1 MKGERSKFRTKRVL
15 ALIALCFVAFA
26 LSGCG
31 ASLTVYDYTEDG
43 VRYNE
48 YELTIDNDIVQ
59 KMERTATLDRDGNKY
74 TVKSYFYAL
83 FTGFGYELAGAQK
96 TETVYI
102 VRYRKVVTDLSDLE
116 KLGSPV
122 KFVTTHT
129 ENPFVRTY
137 RATSQNPFNGVRE
150 AFDNIAPLTST
161 TILEQIKNGIIAR
174 NEYNELVVVFPSI
187 YDAFPYLKGL
197 DASGL
202 LLNYVRTGARR
213 MESSGRTVAI
223 DDKTSNY
230 VFSRYFDD
238 TRTTVDFEYKRPVSY
253 GWYMVA
259 IAAGAVTLAIFVL
272 ATRTKK
278 QKPTLLDRFPYNP
291 ETYRDYDSNLP
302 SKL

>member
-1 MKGERSKFRTKRVL
+1 MTARSKSGTKRVF
-15 ALIALCFVAFA
+15 ALIALCFAAVA

-31 ASLTVYDYTEDG
+31 ASLTVYDYTENG

-48 YELTIDNDIVQ
+48 YELSIDNDIVQ
-59 KMERTATLDRDGNKY
+59 KMERTATTDRDGNKY
-74 TVKSYFYAL
+74 TVKNYFYAL
-83 FTGFGYELAGAQK
+83 FTGFGYELVGAQK

-102 VRYRKVVTDLSDLE
+102 VRYRKAVTDISDLE

-150 AFDNIAPLTST
+150 TFDNVAPLTST
-161 TILEQIKNGIIAR
+161 NVLEQIKNGIVAR
-174 NEYNELVVVFPSI
+174 NEYNELVVVFPSV
-187 YDAFPYLKGL
+187 YDAFPYLKSV
-197 DASGL
+197 DPSGL
-202 LLNYVRTGARR
+202 LLNYVRTGSRR
-213 MESSGRTVAI
+213 MESSGRAVGI
-223 DDKTSNY
+223 DDKTSSY

-238 TRTTVDFEYKRPVSY
+238 TETTVDFEYTRPVPY
-253 GWYMVA
+253 GWYTVA
-259 IAAGAVTLAIFVL
+259 VAAGAATLAIFVL

-291 ETYRDYDSNLP
+291 EIYRDYDSNLP